1 MNPLETQV
9 ATGSGTNDAES
20 SDSHLSRFLLYT
32 VSLPERVVRS
42 TVGVTAGVAK
52 EASHALIPQAF
63 QSSKTYELVVV
74 NSLKFL
80 VENVGGVECQHAA
93 GEPPPV
99 DHFLARK
106 AVGNFVDLAGV
117 ATLHL
122 SPIWV
127 FAVVSDVAYGS
138 KAYVRELAAEL
149 HERGLIKDTSSIDRV
164 DDLLAAIQTTTAETA
179 SLISTP
185 PLSVEQLKLTI
196 ERTRS
201 AIAAADHAAFPS
213 QQDLEAHWQEMRTIS
228 AKEGV
233 SMLGVSGALTLHMLG
248 KMEAV
253 AQGVAGRRRG
263 GRRSPQPQYRRS
275 LRRRSEDHSSARLL
289 PCRPLQRDAVHRSGL
304 AEFLGTA
311 RDAYNA
317 SRHRPPVSEAVE
329 LSRCLDA
336 ASIER
341 GLLRSPTARRAGA
354 RAGETVVVDFARF

>member
-1 MNPLETQV
+1 MSPLETQV
-9 ATGSGTNDAES
+9 ATASGTNDPEAAE
-20 SDSHLSRFLLYT
+20 SHLSRFLLYT

-42 TVGVTAGVAK
+42 TVGVTAGAAK

-93 GEPPPV
+93 GEPAPV

-149 HERGLIKDTSSIDRV
+149 HERGLIKDTSPIDRV

-213 QQDLEAHWQEMRTIS
+213 QQELEAHWHEMQTIS

-248 KMEAV
+248 KVEAV
-253 AQGVAGRRRG
+253 AQGSLVCVEVAGGLLNRNILAHYVDGLKTIHQRG
-263 GRRSPQPQYRRS
+263 FYDVVRSSATPYTAAVWRNFSAQHQTLTTQVVTGRLFRKLWNSAGV
-275 LRRRSEDHSSARLL
+275 LMRRRSSA
-289 PCRPLQRDAVHRSGL
+289 DS
-304 AEFLGTA
+304 
-311 RDAYNA
+311 
-317 SRHRPPVSEAVE
+317 SEARPHALPE
-329 LSRCLDA
+329 PDQTKL
-336 ASIER
+336 
-341 GLLRSPTARRAGA
+341 
-354 RAGETVVVDFARF
+354 

>member
-1 MNPLETQV
+1 MSPLETQV
-9 ATGSGTNDAES
+9 ATGSGTNDPES
-20 SDSHLSRFLLYT
+20 SESHLSRFLLYT

-42 TVGVTAGVAK
+42 TVGVTAGAAK
-52 EASHALIPQAF
+52 EATHALIPQAF

-138 KAYVRELAAEL
+138 KTYVRELAAEL

-201 AIAAADHAAFPS
+201 AIAAADDAAFPS
-213 QQDLEAHWQEMRTIS
+213 QQELEAHWHEMQTIS

-233 SMLGVSGALTLHMLG
+233 SLLGVSGALTLHMLG
-248 KMEAV
+248 KVEAV
-253 AQGVAGRRRG
+253 AQGSLVCVEVAGGLLNRNIVDHYVDGLRTIRQRG
-263 GRRSPQPQYRRS
+263 FYHVVRSSATPYTAAVWRNFSAQHETLTTQVVTGRLFRKLWSS
-275 LRRRSEDHSSARLL
+275 AGVLLRRRSSEDCSAARPHAL
-289 PCRPLQRDAVHRSGL
+289 PEPEQAKL
-304 AEFLGTA
+304 
-311 RDAYNA
+311 
-317 SRHRPPVSEAVE
+317 
-329 LSRCLDA
+329 
-336 ASIER
+336 
-341 GLLRSPTARRAGA
+341 
-354 RAGETVVVDFARF
+354 